1 MLTVAQDDVQ
11 PPPPSPTTV
20 NLESKFSMT
29 EDYNAMRLDKSL
41 ADIVIL
47 VDESKTPIY
56 AHSVILSHRSEYYKK
71 ALSTRWIKN
80 QDRTALLEG
89 IALPA
94 DLDPQHIR
102 AVLTHPDT
110 DVETLNIL
118 LEYIYTGS
126 ACVPESQLSSV
137 ALFADYISMDDV
149 KLQCL
154 AYWNMHLLKGE
165 NALDFYALAVRLGEK
180 EYQARALLCW
190 GKTNTLWN
198 QPSGSNILQH
208 MDEQDIKTLIL
219 CDLFD
224 CWQKWSILIHW
235 SKLRQGIP
243 FEDVKL
249 GVSAAFN
256 INAAYNDIN
265 RLLHL
270 VGLYKMTRPDFEN
283 LVKPYLSMLPKDL
296 QENLIEH
303 YEVSGAT
310 KEWSH
315 QIISDI
321 MPNSMFDDLILELE
335 KYLDRKFSVDVNVL
349 ACNSMGDTMVL
360 IKTVKGAILGG
371 FVDTPWRDYN
381 HVSEAKEAVL
391 FRVNTRM
398 SEVDVEFFD
407 PLNLAQSVGYKLM
420 GNNKEACGPCFGA
433 SLYLFG
439 LTLCSKW
446 GSTYET
452 NGKTAKALL
461 GKCTESPAK
470 SGRYETKIEMY
481 EVFQLTFKDPEAIV
495 ID

>member
-80 QDRTALLEG
+80 QDRTVLLEG
-89 IALPA
+89 IALPT

-180 EYQARALLCW
+180 EYQRIMISQ
-190 GKTNTLWN
+190 TVN
-198 QPSGSNILQH
+198 
-208 MDEQDIKTLIL
+208 
-219 CDLFD
+219 
-224 CWQKWSILIHW
+224 
-235 SKLRQGIP
+235 
-243 FEDVKL
+243 
-249 GVSAAFN
+249 
-256 INAAYNDIN
+256 
-265 RLLHL
+265 L

-283 LVKPYLSMLPKDL
+283 LVKPYLSMLPNDL

-321 MPNSMFDDLILELE
+321 IPNSMFDDLILELE
-335 KYLDRKFSVDVNVL
+335 KYLDRKFSVDH
-349 ACNSMGDTMVL
+349 
-360 IKTVKGAILGG
+360 AIA
-371 FVDTPWRDYN
+371 WEIRWY
-381 HVSEAKEAVL
+381 
-391 FRVNTRM
+391 
-398 SEVDVEFFD
+398 
-407 PLNLAQSVGYKLM
+407 
-420 GNNKEACGPCFGA
+420 
-433 SLYLFG
+433 
-439 LTLCSKW
+439 
-446 GSTYET
+446 
-452 NGKTAKALL
+452 
-461 GKCTESPAK
+461 
-470 SGRYETKIEMY
+470 
-481 EVFQLTFKDPEAIV
+481 
-495 ID
+495 